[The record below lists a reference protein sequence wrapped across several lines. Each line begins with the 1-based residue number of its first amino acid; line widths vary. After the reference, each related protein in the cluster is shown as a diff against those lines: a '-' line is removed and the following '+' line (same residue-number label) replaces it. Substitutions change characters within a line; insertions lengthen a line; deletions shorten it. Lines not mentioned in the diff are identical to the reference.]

1 MKFVTDH
8 MLGRLAK
15 FLRFLGYDTIYPD
28 FSYDDDSIINLAK
41 SENGILLSRDKE
53 ICSRY
58 EKSFLIKSEDYIEQ
72 LKEVIKEFKL
82 DNKNML
88 TRCSICNVPLI
99 NIEKEKVIG
108 KVPENVYNTHDEF
121 YMCPSCG
128 RIYWM
133 GSHTKNIIERLEE
146 VLNIE
151 NR

>member
-1 MKFVTDH
+1 
-8 MLGRLAK
+8 
-15 FLRFLGYDTIYPD
+15 
-28 FSYDDDSIINLAK
+28 SYDDDSIINLAK
-41 SENGILLSRDKE
+41 SENRILLSRDKE
-53 ICSRY
+53 ICSKY

-99 NIEKEKVIG
+99 NIEKERVMG